1 MHPGIADIIFL
12 VCHVVSKD
20 NVIKGSCNFMVG
32 KPFTILPT
40 LVTTVIVVVEIGCSW
55 SIM

>member
-40 LVTTVIVVVEIGCSW
+40 LVTTVIVVGEIGCSW
-55 SIM
+55 SIT

>member
-1 MHPGIADIIFL
+1 MHFGSADIMFL

-32 KPFTILPT
+32 RSFTILPT
-40 LVTTVIVVVEIGCSW
+40 LVTIVIVVVEVGCFQFVT
-55 SIM
+55 